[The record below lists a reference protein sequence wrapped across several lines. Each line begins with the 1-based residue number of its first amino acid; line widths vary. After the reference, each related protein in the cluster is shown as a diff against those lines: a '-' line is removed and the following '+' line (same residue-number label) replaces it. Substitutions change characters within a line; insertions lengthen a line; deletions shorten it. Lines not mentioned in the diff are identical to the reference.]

1 MSQTAVC
8 EIIILILYVV
18 KYKGV
23 LMLCCMTF
31 PKQLPLR
38 FFDNWII
45 FPKYYF
51 RLFVS
56 FVYLKTIN
64 SFLSE
69 PPQLYND
76 QIYYILIECIFS

>member
-45 FPKYYF
+45 F
-51 RLFVS
+51 S
-56 FVYLKTIN
+56 
-64 SFLSE
+64 
-69 PPQLYND
+69 
-76 QIYYILIECIFS
+76 